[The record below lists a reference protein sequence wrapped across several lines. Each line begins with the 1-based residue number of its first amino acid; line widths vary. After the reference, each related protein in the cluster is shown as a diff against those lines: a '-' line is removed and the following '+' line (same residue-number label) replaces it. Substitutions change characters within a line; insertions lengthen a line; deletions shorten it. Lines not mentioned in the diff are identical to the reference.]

1 MIGVIK
7 KIFGDSNEREIK
19 RLGKIVDRIEELEPF
34 MQNMSDSQLRGKT
47 EEFKRRLKEGETLD
61 DILPEAFAVV
71 REASKRVLGMRHF
84 RVQLIGGI
92 VLHQGRIAEMKP
104 VKVRRW

>member
-34 MQNMSDSQLRGKT
+34 MQKH
-47 EEFKRRLKEGETLD
+47 
-61 DILPEAFAVV
+61 V
-71 REASKRVLGMRHF
+71 
-84 RVQLIGGI
+84 
-92 VLHQGRIAEMKP
+92 
-104 VKVRRW
+104 